1 MLELLR
7 ELCELDGTSG
17 DEGAVRECIIKHI
30 DGFCDWHI
38 DPLGSIIA
46 FKKGKKRPAKRI
58 MLDAHT
64 DEVGLII
71 TSVTPDGFLKFHT
84 VGGIYTE
91 VLLSRRVKIGN
102 IYGVIGCKPIHLA
115 KGDAAKKLPE
125 VDQLYIDIGVSSA
138 DEALELISL
147 GDRAVMESEW
157 CECGDKIKI
166 KALDDRIGCAVL
178 ITLLRE
184 ESEYDFYATFT
195 VQEEVG
201 TRGAKAAAFSV
212 DPECCIVLE
221 GTTAADIADV
231 DETHRVCRLG
241 KGAAISFMDKGT
253 VYDRDYYN
261 AALNSGILCQVKAS
275 VSGGNNSASIHQ
287 SRGGVRTLTISVP
300 CRYIHSA
307 SSVADKRDIHSALEL
322 ARYMLN
328 GICSG
333 QIK

>member
-1 MLELLR
+1 MLDILR
-7 ELCELDGTSG
+7 ELCGIDGTSG
-17 DEGAVRECIIKHI
+17 DEGAVRDRIIKYI
-30 DGFCDWHI
+30 DGFCDWKI

-46 FKKGKKRPAKRI
+46 FKKGKKRPEKRV

-71 TSVTPDGFLKFHT
+71 SSVTADGFLKFRT
-84 VGGIYTE
+84 VGGIDTA
-91 VLLSRRVKIGN
+91 VLLSRRVKIGD
-102 IYGVIGCKPIHLA
+102 IYGVIGCKPIHLT

-125 VDQLYIDIGVSSA
+125 IEQLYIDIGAESE
-138 DEALELISL
+138 DEALKLIAL

-157 CECGDKIKI
+157 CECGDKIKM
-166 KALDDRIGCAVL
+166 KALDDRVGCAVL
-178 ITLLRE
+178 VTLLRE

-212 DPECCIVLE
+212 DPESCIVLE

-231 DETHRVCRLG
+231 DPSRRVCTLG
-241 KGAAISFMDKGT
+241 KGAAVSFMDNGT
-253 VYDRDYYN
+253 VYDRAYYN
-261 AALNSGILCQVKAS
+261 AALNSGIPCQTKAA
-275 VSGGNNSASIHQ
+275 VSGGNNSAAVHQ
-287 SRGGVRTLTISVP
+287 SRGGVRTLAISVP

-307 SSVADKRDIHSALEL
+307 SSVADKRDIDSALAL

-333 QIK
+333 QIE